1 MGGPSD
7 AEITPTSMTSRSGGG
22 WWVPELG
29 RPFGGREYGPPSPP
43 PSTVTFRGEGTTRGG
58 WMLWSFRSP
67 PADEP
72 DPASASG
79 LSAGGV
85 PALLSRTLDGGPG
98 AMGCRKLSSD
108 FRRLMA
114 PGPGATVP
122 VQLPGCSCY
131 SEREVPRGRGKS
143 SPVPGKHGGGD

>member
-1 MGGPSD
+1 
-7 AEITPTSMTSRSGGG
+7 
-22 WWVPELG
+22 
-29 RPFGGREYGPPSPP
+29 
-43 PSTVTFRGEGTTRGG
+43 
-58 WMLWSFRSP
+58 MLWSPRSP
-67 PADEP
+67 PAVEP
-72 DPASASG
+72 IHASASDSTVEG
-79 LSAGGV
+79 E

-108 FRRLMA
+108 FRLLMA

-143 SPVPGKHGGGD
+143 SPVPRKHGGGD